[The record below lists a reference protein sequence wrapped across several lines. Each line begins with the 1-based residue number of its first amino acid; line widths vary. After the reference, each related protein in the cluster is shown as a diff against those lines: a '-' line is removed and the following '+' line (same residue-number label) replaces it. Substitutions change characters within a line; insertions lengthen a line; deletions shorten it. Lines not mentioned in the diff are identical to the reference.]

1 MANNKRFLKIGCM
14 TGAVILF
21 VSYLAF
27 STFLFKP
34 FEGAWQ
40 YDVAG
45 LIPRRV
51 DFFLAKARLDA
62 EIEDFPT
69 LKVAGAV
76 QATPAWQ
83 TLEGS
88 PEYQTWRRE
97 NDLDGLLARIRAEV
111 ARVPF
116 GMEVEDIFG
125 GKDVALAG
133 HFRPGGLARAE
144 WAVYGRVNTLGKA
157 GEALLRYPGLLGLT
171 DQGLSVSTQ
180 DKLHTIS
187 GGQLQTPIYVT
198 RVLDV
203 VVLGT
208 SKDLVLGARSM
219 QAAGGEDSMFLSAGY
234 QDYIYRDDRQLGDP
248 EFEVVLDVHAML
260 ESMGF
265 KGPLPDT
272 ESQRFFTS
280 FLGRL
285 IQVPSW
291 KTISGIVGFP
301 GGVRVDLHGDFSSER
316 ITDFQERLYREDS
329 FDHRELMTRAARL
342 APEDCVMFAYIH
354 GPVGDIVRQAFQSVE
369 PALRS
374 NLDEALRS
382 TGRYKG
388 LNDVIDRLGAALRN
402 RTVVILRE
410 QDYGPV
416 TDTLDD
422 GTLVEAQHDGMP
434 VFAMTIV
441 TWLGSGSTPAETLN
455 EIRDAIGLNAEK
467 FGLQGFNP
475 NKPGDKGYYVYDS
488 DGFETREFWSPFVPG
503 TGMIATLF
511 TDEKEHFWITNHESM
526 FRHVRATFYQGKAGG
541 NPRLSELPQFQALVD
556 SSLPGANLLV
566 WFNPR
571 KAGPTLRKMARR
583 VVEDNVLSGID
594 WSRLRREEQGKL
606 LPDMFPGKGLSELTP
621 AQSEQLASAVDNE
634 LDEFA
639 KRYRAEQIPT
649 LLAASERSIQYM
661 EAATAMLFMLDL
673 NPASFSLSARILTP
687 LGAPGAEDE

>member
-1 MANNKRFLKIGCM
+1 MANKKRFLKIGCIA
-14 TGAVILF
+14 GAVMLF
-21 VSYLAF
+21 IGYLAF

-34 FEGAWQ
+34 FEGS
-40 YDVAG
+40 YPHDVAG

-51 DFFLAKARLDA
+51 DFFVAKAKLDA
-62 EIEDFPT
+62 DIVDFPT
-69 LKVAGAV
+69 LRVAGAV
-76 QATPAWQ
+76 EATTAWQ

-88 PEYQTWRRE
+88 PEYLNWRRE
-97 NDLDGLLARIRAEV
+97 NDLDGLLATIRREV
-111 ARVPF
+111 SKVPF

-125 GKDVALAG
+125 GKDVALVG
-133 HFRPGGLARAE
+133 HFRPGGLGNAQ
-144 WAVYGRVNTLGKA
+144 WAVFGRVNTLGKA
-157 GEALLRYPGLLGLT
+157 GESLLRYPGLLGLDKQGISVDT
-171 DQGLSVSTQ
+171 EDQ
-180 DKLHTIS
+180 LHTIS
-187 GGQLQTPIYVT
+187 GGPLQQPIYVT

-208 SKDLVLGARSM
+208 SKELVAGAHSM
-219 QAAGGEDSMFLSAGY
+219 QAAGGKDSMFTSAGY
-234 QDYIYRDDRQLGDP
+234 QDYVYRDDRQPGDP

-260 ESMGF
+260 QSMGF

-272 ESQRFFTS
+272 DSQQFLPA

-301 GGVRVDLHGDFSSER
+301 GGLRVDLHGDFSSER
-316 ITDFQERLYREDS
+316 VSAFQKRLYREDS
-329 FDHRELMTRAARL
+329 FDRRELMSRAARL
-342 APEDCVMFAYIH
+342 APDDCVMFAYLH

-374 NLDEALRS
+374 NLDDALRA
-382 TGRYKG
+382 TGHYKG
-388 LNDVIDRLGAALRN
+388 LDDVIDRLGAALRN
-402 RTVVILRE
+402 RTVIILRE

-416 TDTLDD
+416 TNVDDD
-422 GTLVEAQHDGMP
+422 GTKVEAQHDGSP

-441 TWLGSGSTPAETLN
+441 TWLGSGSGPAETLN

-467 FGLQGFNP
+467 FGLQGFKP
-475 NKPGDKGYYVYDS
+475 NSPGDKGYYVYDS

-526 FRHVRATFYQGKAGG
+526 FHHVRATFYQGGAGG
-541 NPRLSELPQFQALVD
+541 YPRLSEHPQFQALVD

-583 VVEDNVLSGID
+583 AVEDSVLSGID
-594 WSRLRREEQGKL
+594 WSRLRREEQGKV
-606 LPDMFPGKGLSELTP
+606 LPELFPGKGLSQLTP
-621 AQSEQLASAVDNE
+621 AQAEQLAAAVDNE
-634 LDEFA
+634 LDEWA
-639 KRYRAEQIPT
+639 KRYRAEQVPT
-649 LLAASERSIQYM
+649 LVAASERSIQYM

-687 LGAPGAEDE
+687 LGEAASGQ